1 MAMVQEKI
9 ARSEGHTPNAH
20 AREALIS
27 FQNEV
32 STEVSTPTREEV
44 RARTKAELL
53 TYQDGPGLPLI
64 SVGNPN

>member
-32 STEVSTPTREEV
+32 STPTREEV

-64 SVGNPN
+64 SEV